1 MGFCLFVVKR
11 PTNTLW
17 INKNTTSFHAT
28 KQIYLTMMSIFMY
41 YFNISKRPK
50 NLRSSSSLE
59 STSTDSQIWRKQT
72 TIFCTRA
79 QLTGIRPK
87 LHNPE
92 TSSSQAELIWIS
104 SHFLASLKHCTE
116 LVRSYFC
123 SDAQGSLKP
132 YFVALLV
139 CFTVCK
145 ISPSCVM
152 LSHCLLLHRVSS
164 LLQTYRL

>member
-79 QLTGIRPK
+79 QLTGFRPM

-92 TSSSQAELIWIS
+92 QRQAHPKLSWSGSLHI
-104 SHFLASLKHCTE
+104 FLLHWSTE
-116 LVRSYFC
+116 LRDHTFAVMPKEVLNPTLWPCFSF
-123 SDAQGSLKP
+123 LKDM
-132 YFVALLV
+132 VQ
-139 CFTVCK
+139 
-145 ISPSCVM
+145 M
-152 LSHCLLLHRVSS
+152 
-164 LLQTYRL
+164 